1 MTWFDILKDARLE
14 RPYLELDDGK
24 ILSGDD
30 LEITLEL
37 KEVQGNYRRKPSIF
51 GGDKISDAYAP
62 TSGFTEY
69 GNYQYAFMPKLKGSI
84 TLVDEN
90 DVEIKEFKAE
100 EIGVSFEGGSFK
112 NIKDFPVPIKFKTE
126 LDYDNDKPFIYITM
140 EVA

>member
-14 RPYLELDDGK
+14 GVYLELDDGK

-37 KEVQGNYRRKPSIF
+37 KEVSGDYRRRPSF
-51 GGDKISDAYAP
+51 PGDSKDNLSDLRGGQFQDY
-62 TSGFTEY
+62 E
-69 GNYQYAFMPKLKGSI
+69 YAFMPKLKGSI

-100 EIGVSFEGGSFK
+100 EIDVSFEGGSFK
-112 NIKDFPVPIKFKTE
+112 NIKDFPVPIKFKTG
-126 LDYDNDKPFIYITM
+126 LDYDNGKPLIYITM
-140 EVA
+140 QVA